1 MLILTKNEHS
11 DSVFPCR
18 LVDIA
23 GSGKKE
29 KKHKAKVIKSEIKT
43 RALALWW
50 ELHASHIFMIQ
61 AEDLAKIKSARRH
74 QHSFFPT
81 QSKRTQFSSSSYF
94 SPGHLHHNRSCS
106 MHPPVGPESHY
117 HRLCLGHKWMFRKQK
132 EKNTHTHI
140 EVDPVFA
147 AVVLWGESNL
157 LPLGG
162 RICV

>member
-1 MLILTKNEHS
+1 
-11 DSVFPCR
+11 
-18 LVDIA
+18 
-23 GSGKKE
+23 
-29 KKHKAKVIKSEIKT
+29 
-43 RALALWW
+43 
-50 ELHASHIFMIQ
+50 
-61 AEDLAKIKSARRH
+61 
-74 QHSFFPT
+74 
-81 QSKRTQFSSSSYF
+81 
-94 SPGHLHHNRSCS
+94 

-132 EKNTHTHI
+132 EKKHTHI